1 MRMKKILNY
10 VLSPPPND
18 KLLVT
23 IKRVGI
29 KAGTWYLNWSI
40 FSFLVQFLVNTDIFM
55 FHQLCKKK
63 CAG

>member
-1 MRMKKILNY
+1 MKKILNY

-29 KAGTWYLNWSI
+29 KTGN
-40 FSFLVQFLVNTDIFM
+40 LVPELVHIQFPGSVS
-55 FHQLCKKK
+55 
-63 CAG
+63 G